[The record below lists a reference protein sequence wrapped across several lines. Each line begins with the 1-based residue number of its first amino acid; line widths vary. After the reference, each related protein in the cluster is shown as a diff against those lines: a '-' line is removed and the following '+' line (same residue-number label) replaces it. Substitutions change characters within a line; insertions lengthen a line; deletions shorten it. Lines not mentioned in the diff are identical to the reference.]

1 MGFVLEY
8 PIAMYVDNIG
18 YILLSEN
25 ILATLGTKHID
36 MHHHFSRDYFGDK
49 TEKSQFSI
57 QKKTLRIISQRTQI
71 MFCLNFSHQGMYT
84 VNKI

>member
-1 MGFVLEY
+1 MGVVIEY
-8 PIAMYVDNIG
+8 PINMHIDNIG
-18 YILLSEN
+18 ATFLLDD
-25 ILATLGTKHID
+25 TLVSQKMKHID